1 MIYRDQFYSCCFN
14 IYLTSCDQFLT
25 GNSTVYCQEKPSSPS
40 ITVFMTDVIDC
51 SKFHRFQSH
60 MSTRCYFR
68 KAFDSVC
75 HTNLLIKLWDFGITG
90 DLWHWFKSYLTDRQQ
105 CVIINNSTSTTLPV
119 LSGVP
124 QGSILGPIL
133 FSIYV
138 NDLLS
143 SIQNSRILLFAD
155 DAKLYRPINCDTDMS
170 LLQLDID
177 LLYDWNINNHVH
189 FNTSKCISLSLNKKL
204 STNYHMANDQ
214 LPQQVSH
221 RDLGVLLSSDLSW
234 SHRYD
239 HICANAYKSLG
250 LLCRT
255 FPNCHSIQAK
265 KALYITLVRS
275 KLVYNS
281 QLWNPH
287 LIKDIIIL
295 ERVQRRSTKYIL
307 NDFSSNYK
315 CRLSRLNL
323 LPLMYMFNYY
333 DILIF
338 IKHLKHPSSHFDI
351 SQYVTFSHG
360 STRSASY
367 NKLHH
372 KYSANNLL
380 RNSYFCRLPRIW
392 DSLPPM
398 DLNKPLTMLKSLIV
412 KTLWDHFMI
421 NFNSENPCTYHF
433 VCPCRNCYPNF
444 QIINFTV

>member
-14 IYLTSCDQFLT
+14 IYLTRCDQFLT

-40 ITVFMTDVIDC
+40 ITVFMTDVINC

-138 NDLLS
+138 NDLPS

-275 KLVYNS
+275 KLRY
-281 QLWNPH
+281 
-287 LIKDIIIL
+287 
-295 ERVQRRSTKYIL
+295 RST
-307 NDFSSNYK
+307 
-315 CRLSRLNL
+315 
-323 LPLMYMFNYY
+323 
-333 DILIF
+333 
-338 IKHLKHPSSHFDI
+338 
-351 SQYVTFSHG
+351 VTSF
-360 STRSASY
+360 
-367 NKLHH
+367 LH
-372 KYSANNLL
+372 A
-380 RNSYFCRLPRIW
+380 
-392 DSLPPM
+392 
-398 DLNKPLTMLKSLIV
+398 
-412 KTLWDHFMI
+412 
-421 NFNSENPCTYHF
+421 
-433 VCPCRNCYPNF
+433 
-444 QIINFTV
+444 